1 MTAEEKALKVKTAGK
16 FKKNYNNL
24 FCFLVEINATTRW
37 LADSAFTT
45 YFGKPAFHAYGK
57 GNVKP
62 LNPAHKLLTHNIN
75 AATGRQKAQ
84 FQQVYDS
91 ALTKGLTKTQGV
103 RVPKIPRQKE
113 KLDVETRMQGAELLP
128 KTLKE
133 QRAELGTDVVAIKIA
148 KPKLTVNGFMVDREA
163 AAAAAAKAS
172 DKQSSSTAHRKS
184 VSRNS
189 RADHESQSRASRVSR
204 GYPENKENS
213 NSNIYAEGQ
222 PEPSL
227 PGEYQEEYSG

>member
-1 MTAEEKALKVKTAGK
+1 MEVIII
-16 FKKNYNNL
+16 NV
-24 FCFLVEINATTRW
+24 VEINATTRW

-91 ALTKGLTKTQGV
+91 ALAKGLSKTQGL

-113 KLDVETRMQGAELLP
+113 IMDV
-128 KTLKE
+128 
-133 QRAELGTDVVAIKIA
+133 
-148 KPKLTVNGFMVDREA
+148 
-163 AAAAAAKAS
+163 S
-172 DKQSSSTAHRKS
+172 
-184 VSRNS
+184 
-189 RADHESQSRASRVSR
+189 
-204 GYPENKENS
+204 
-213 NSNIYAEGQ
+213 
-222 PEPSL
+222 
-227 PGEYQEEYSG
+227 